1 VSAPKTP
8 KIAYGGDYN
17 PEQWPERVWDEDYRL
32 FDAAGLDTVTLGVFD
47 WALIQPAAD
56 VYDFTLMDRIVERA
70 AAEGRSIC
78 LATGTGAHPAWLAR
92 AHPEV
97 ARTDFEGR
105 RHRFGQR
112 HNSCPSS
119 PVFRR
124 LSAELARQ
132 MARRYGRHPAVI
144 AWHVGNEYG
153 GACYCDL
160 CADAFRQW
168 LRERYG
174 SLEALN
180 AAWYTTFWAHTF
192 TDWDEIEPPSALT
205 EHWRG
210 PDHTAFQGMT
220 LDYRRFMS
228 EAMLANFRD
237 EKTAIRES
245 SPDVP
250 VTTNFMGMYQ
260 PIDYHR
266 WAPHLDFASWDNYPP
281 DDVSQARMAL
291 THDLMRGLKD
301 GRPFWVMEQTP
312 STTASRDVNPLKRPG
327 VMRLWSWQAVA
338 HGADAVLFFQLRASR
353 GACEKY
359 HGAVI
364 GHAGRADTRVF
375 REVAELGAEFWR
387 LGDAVLGARTP
398 ARVALLFD
406 WDSWWAVEMTDGL
419 SRLVRYQDVVLAYY
433 TALWEAGVDV
443 DVVPVTADLGGY
455 DVVVAPLLHMVKG
468 DLARRL
474 EDVADRG
481 GSVVT
486 TFLSGRVDED
496 DNAFLMDVPGPLGP
510 LTGVRVDEWDARG
523 PEVVNPVRLRDG
535 DSGGDRVVEVGSRL
549 FFEIVIPDGAEVVGT
564 YGADFY
570 AGTPAVTRN
579 AFGSGQGWYV
589 AAGLDQQGVSWVM
602 RRVLERH
609 GIELRYPDNRDLETA
624 MRIAPDG
631 SRVLFILNH
640 RAAPTYVTVD
650 HAGTDLL
657 AEQHVDAGDTVKIDG
672 CGVMIIREDA

>member
-1 VSAPKTP
+1 
-8 KIAYGGDYN
+8 
-17 PEQWPERVWDEDYRL
+17 
-32 FDAAGLDTVTLGVFD
+32 
-47 WALIQPAAD
+47 
-56 VYDFTLMDRIVERA
+56 
-70 AAEGRSIC
+70 
-78 LATGTGAHPAWLAR
+78 
-92 AHPEV
+92 
-97 ARTDFEGR
+97 
-105 RHRFGQR
+105 
-112 HNSCPSS
+112 
-119 PVFRR
+119 
-124 LSAELARQ
+124 
-132 MARRYGRHPAVI
+132 
-144 AWHVGNEYG
+144 
-153 GACYCDL
+153 
-160 CADAFRQW
+160 
-168 LRERYG
+168 
-174 SLEALN
+174 
-180 AAWYTTFWAHTF
+180 
-192 TDWDEIEPPSALT
+192 
-205 EHWRG
+205 
-210 PDHTAFQGMT
+210 
-220 LDYRRFMS
+220 
-228 EAMLANFRD
+228 
-237 EKTAIRES
+237 
-245 SPDVP
+245 
-250 VTTNFMGMYQ
+250 
-260 PIDYHR
+260 
-266 WAPHLDFASWDNYPP
+266 
-281 DDVSQARMAL
+281 
-291 THDLMRGLKD
+291 
-301 GRPFWVMEQTP
+301 
-312 STTASRDVNPLKRPG
+312 
-327 VMRLWSWQAVA
+327 
-338 HGADAVLFFQLRASR
+338 
-353 GACEKY
+353 
-359 HGAVI
+359 
-364 GHAGRADTRVF
+364 
-375 REVAELGAEFWR
+375 
-387 LGDAVLGARTP
+387 
-398 ARVALLFD
+398 
-406 WDSWWAVEMTDGL
+406 
-419 SRLVRYQDVVLAYY
+419 
-433 TALWEAGVDV
+433 
-443 DVVPVTADLGGY
+443 
-455 DVVVAPLLHMVKG
+455 VVAPLLHMVKG